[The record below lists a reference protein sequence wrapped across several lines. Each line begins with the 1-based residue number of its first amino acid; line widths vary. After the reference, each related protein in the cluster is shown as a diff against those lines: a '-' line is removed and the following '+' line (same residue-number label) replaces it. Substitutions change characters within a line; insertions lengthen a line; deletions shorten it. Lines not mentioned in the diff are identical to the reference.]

1 MVCRAYSISDWSLI
15 VITIKRWKIYVFI
28 YVKCKKSKNHYGRRH
43 SFDCIVVV
51 FFYYVRCKTSY
62 NRTTEQNICVFFHIL
77 FLLILSS
84 FVVCLLYFSLSLQS
98 MAGVCCCFLE
108 ECLLIACGVGP
119 WLPVVL
125 PLSAELVFY
134 QFMRMWYVCV
144 VLCCNVPFIFWF
156 ALMCAIGKVI
166 VSRRSQRLVYVWV
179 FFCCCH
185 SAFRTERSA
194 LSRTFSVLTL
204 ATPTSE

>member
-1 MVCRAYSISDWSLI
+1 MYLYTWNVKKVKI
-15 VITIKRWKIYVFI
+15 ITVDGTHSTVLSWFFFI
-28 YVKCKKSKNHYGRRH
+28 MCAARPP
-43 SFDCIVVV
+43 
-51 FFYYVRCKTSY
+51 
-62 NRTTEQNICVFFHIL
+62 TTEQPNKIYAFFFTFYFYL
-77 FLLILSS
+77 FYLHLL
-84 FVVCLLYFSLSLQS
+84 FVCFTSLSLSLHS
-98 MAGVCCCFLE
+98 MAGGCCCFLE

-134 QFMRMWYVCV
+134 QFMRMWYVCL